1 MLHPL
6 LRHNLTPET
15 DAHVQELFQ
24 LLCKAELDVY
34 ITRSG
39 KIKSG
44 LGDWY
49 PIEAQIEK
57 YVSDYDEKMKKCLE
71 KVAQKNAVLSEDY
84 QSELDELRADY
95 GDIQVAKLKI
105 VPKIESRIEP
115 KAQQRFLVSLFLY
128 EFLRPRF

>member
-1 MLHPL
+1 MHNPVP
-6 LRHNLTPET
+6 RHNLTPET
-15 DAHVQELFQ
+15 DAAVQELFK

-57 YVSDYDEKMKKCLE
+57 YEQDYDEKMEKFLE
-71 KVAQKNAVLSEDY
+71 KFAAVNAVISESY
-84 QSELDELRADY
+84 QPELDELRAEY